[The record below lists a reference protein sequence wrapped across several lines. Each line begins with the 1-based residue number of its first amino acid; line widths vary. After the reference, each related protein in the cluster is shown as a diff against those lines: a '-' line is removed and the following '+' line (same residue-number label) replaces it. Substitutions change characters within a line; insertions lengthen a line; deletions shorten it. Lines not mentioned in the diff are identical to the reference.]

1 MKKYS
6 IIGILVFA
14 DIILINLA
22 FIFALLLRFDFV
34 VHSDEFGRYLTVYA
48 NWAVFITVIKI
59 AVNGAMGLY
68 SSLWKYAGTHEV
80 FRVCVAAIIDFSSVV
95 LVMLYFEQM
104 LPRSVYLMTLAFD
117 ILFLGGSRIGYR
129 MLRSVRHSGDIRRLP
144 GRILHGG
151 TSVKAPSRVLIVG
164 AGDAGASMVKEIRGN
179 PQSNKHVV
187 AVVDDDP
194 AKLGTRIAGKK
205 VLGNRDAIPALVKKY
220 KVDEIIIAIP
230 SGTRKAVQAIT
241 NICGKTGCKTN
252 ILPAYIDLIDGKVSI
267 NKLRRVNIEDLL
279 GREPVSLDIQAINSY
294 IGDKAV
300 LVTGAGGSIGSELC
314 RQVSKIGPRKLVAL
328 DIYENSLYELS
339 VELQRSHPE
348 LDFVPVITSV
358 QNRKI
363 MDRVFRNHQPHVVF
377 HAAAHKHVPLM
388 EMNPREA
395 LINNVIGTDNV
406 INLSDEFAVEK
417 FILIS
422 TDKAVNPTNVM
433 GATKRI
439 SEMLMQEKSKTSL
452 TSFSAVRFGNV
463 LGSNGSVLPLFRR
476 QIEQGG
482 PVTVTHREVT
492 RYFMTIP
499 EAVQLVIQTGAMAAG
514 GEIFILDMGESM
526 KIKDLAEN
534 LIQLSGYTPYTDI
547 DIVFTGLR
555 PGEKLYEELLL
566 DEEGLERTS
575 HGSIFI
581 GHPVPATP
589 ALAELLRR
597 GEDALGDEIIY
608 ACHSCDEE
616 VKKWIR
622 TLVPNYTNGNGEGF
636 NRDIRYMEDIF
647 PDA

>member
-6 IIGILVFA
+6 IIGVLIFA
-14 DIILINLA
+14 DIILINLT
-22 FIFALLLRFDFV
+22 FIFALLLRFDFA
-34 VHSDEFGRYLTVYA
+34 VHSNEFGKYLTIYT
-48 NWAVFITVIKI
+48 NWAIFITVIKI

-68 SSLWKYAGTHEV
+68 SSLWRYAGTHEV
-80 FRVCVAAIIDFSSVV
+80 SRVCVAATIGFASVV

-104 LPRSVYLMTLAFD
+104 LPRSVYLITFAFD
-117 ILFLGGSRIGYR
+117 IIFLGGSRIAYR
-129 MLRSVRHSGDIRRLP
+129 MLRSFHNSGGIRRLATWL
-144 GRILHGG
+144 LHGG
-151 TSVKAPSRVLIVG
+151 SSANRPSRVLIVG
-164 AGDAGASMVKEIRGN
+164 AGDAGASMVKEIRNN
-179 PQSNKHVV
+179 PQSKKHVV
-187 AVVDDDP
+187 ALVDDDP
-194 AKLGTRIAGKK
+194 AKLGNGIAGKK
-205 VLGNRDAIPALVKKY
+205 VLGNRDAIPSLVKKY
-220 KVDEIIIAIP
+220 NIDEIIIAIP
-230 SGTRKAVQAIT
+230 SGSRKAVQAIA

-267 NKLRRVNIEDLL
+267 SKLRGINIEDLL
-279 GREPVSLDIQAINSY
+279 GREPVSLDIRAISSY
-294 IGDKAV
+294 IGDKIV
-300 LVTGAGGSIGSELC
+300 LITGAGGSIGSELC
-314 RQVSKIGPRKLVAL
+314 RQVSAIGPRKLVAV
-328 DIYENSLYELS
+328 DIYENNLYELS
-339 VELQRSHPE
+339 VELKRSHPE
-348 LDFVPVITSV
+348 IEFVPVIASV
-358 QNRKI
+358 QSRKF
-363 MDRVFRNHQPHVVF
+363 MNRVFRMHEPHVVF

-395 LINNVIGTDNV
+395 LLNNVIGTNNV
-406 INLSDEFAVEK
+406 INLSDEYGVEK

-433 GATKRI
+433 GASKRI
-439 SEMLMQEKSKTSL
+439 GEMLMQEKSKTSM

-463 LGSNGSVLPLFRR
+463 LGSNGSVLPLFRK

-534 LIQLSGYTPYTDI
+534 LIRLSGYTPYTDI

-566 DEEGLERTS
+566 DEEGLQSTS

-581 GHPVPATP
+581 GRPVPATP
-589 ALAELLRR
+589 ALAEILKR
-597 GEDALGDEIIY
+597 GRDALGDEIIRTCY
-608 ACHSCDEE
+608 GSDED
-616 VKKWIR
+616 VKNWIR
-622 TLVPNYTNGNGEGF
+622 TLVPNYKNGCGE
-636 NRDIRYMEDIF
+636 ELDIF